1 MLLKKTH
8 NFNDGTVQTCFVLKK
23 CKYCGKSFIKLEN
36 KILFCSDTCRRFS
49 RLESKAKYQRKRR
62 KLINNGVLISNEN
75 KQVGTTFLSKHAHL
89 DYKKEYKSINNEMK
103 RLGLVSCNIG
113 VEDND

>member
-1 MLLKKTH
+1 MMVQYKHASYSK
-8 NFNDGTVQTCFVLKK
+8 NASTVVNHSLNWRIRFCFVV
-23 CKYCGKSFIKLEN
+23 
-36 KILFCSDTCRRFS
+36 ILVEGL